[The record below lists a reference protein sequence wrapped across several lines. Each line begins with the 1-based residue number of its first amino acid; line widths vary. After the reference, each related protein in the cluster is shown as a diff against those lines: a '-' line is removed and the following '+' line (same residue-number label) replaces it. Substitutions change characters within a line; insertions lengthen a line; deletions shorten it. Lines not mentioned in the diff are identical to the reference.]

1 MEKFGNGFGDH
12 FKEDI
17 VTPRSAIFQNVLYI
31 LCWVVIIVFGVYAF
45 LMLQVVTVQF
55 SFPALMI
62 FLVTAAVAVL
72 VFIYKDRVKVEYEY
86 TFTNGTL
93 DFARV
98 YRAVKRQELRSMNVR
113 NVTACGHVAHE
124 SCQRYLSMK
133 DVEKKNWFLNRDGN
147 LFYFYYVKDNKKHM
161 IIIEPSEE
169 MVEMIRK
176 CVEPGVFQG

>member
-17 VTPRSAIFQNVLYI
+17 VTPRSAFFQNVLYI

-98 YRAVKRQELRSMNVR
+98 YR
-113 NVTACGHVAHE
+113 
-124 SCQRYLSMK
+124 
-133 DVEKKNWFLNRDGN
+133 
-147 LFYFYYVKDNKKHM
+147 
-161 IIIEPSEE
+161 
-169 MVEMIRK
+169 
-176 CVEPGVFQG
+176 